1 MTPLPKVAE
10 RSGDVDRSKDTTL
23 EYDQFCR
30 AANAERK
37 AGMQLAR
44 TKPTSP
50 AGAAALIAHTRRE
63 IEAGSEEDWEDWV
76 PTALK
81 TVTDALGRLEAA

>member
-50 AGAAALIAHTRRE
+50 AGAAAMIAHIRRGT
-63 IEAGSEEDWEDWV
+63 AGASNIEDWV
-76 PTALK
+76 ITAL
-81 TVTDALGRLEAA
+81 TTAAAALTRLEGA